1 MKIKRE
7 KKRKRKKEK
16 EIRYKLLKFNKKCK
30 HIRQATFMRS
40 LRQRQTNSTDI
51 KLEPKLL
58 NDSYSWGNRE
68 REEEDK
74 RRGKNDL
81 LICDMIKLSKRSQW
95 QTSQGKRA
103 KQSSSCLDR
112 HRRHSRQQDAEQ
124 QSPPTARVNLSPAS
138 EASLPLSLSLSSL
151 HCWTY
156 ECIVER
162 SSISCVLCPVA
173 QC

>member
-7 KKRKRKKEK
+7 KKREGERKKAM
-16 EIRYKLLKFNKKCK
+16 RYKLLKLNKKCK

-58 NDSYSWGNRE
+58 NDSNRGKG
-68 REEEDK
+68 EEEK
-74 RRGKNDL
+74 TRGKNDL

-138 EASLPLSLSLSSL
+138 EAPLSVSLSLSLSSL